1 MIKALLAVAAL
12 PALVVATG
20 AAAQEADPTATSP
33 SLVDSPAVEKETRR
47 ARVALGPQ
55 IRPRFPGSDRNLLLP
70 LYDVSVTRGDKP
82 FTFEAADQ
90 GVSIAIVQKD
100 GFAFGP
106 SFRVEGSRR
115 RSEADLPVDEVGTS
129 FEAGGYG
136 ELWIGSSIR
145 ARGELRKGVT
155 GHKGLVSD
163 VMLDYVARDGDKWLF
178 SVGPR
183 FVLADRKY
191 QEAYFGV
198 NPAASARTGL
208 AVYRPDGGI
217 HSVGASATTLFQL
230 DRSWGVYGYV
240 KYERLIADAADSPIV
255 RSIGSRDQFSGGA
268 ALTFTFNTGIR

>member
-12 PALVVATG
+12 PVLLLATG
-20 AAAQEADPTATSP
+20 AAAQES
-33 SLVDSPAVEKETRR
+33 DSSSVPENSVKEPVR
-47 ARVALGPQ
+47 ARLALGPQ
-55 IRPRFPGSDRNLLLP
+55 LRPRYPGSDRNLLLP
-70 LYDVSVTRGDKP
+70 LYDLSVTKGDKP

-90 GVSIAIVQKD
+90 GLSLAIVQKD

-106 SFRVEGSRR
+106 SFRLEGSRR
-115 RSEADLPVDEVGTS
+115 QNESSLPIDEVGTS
-129 FEAGGYG
+129 IEAGGYG

-178 SVGPR
+178 SLGPR
-183 FVLADRKY
+183 FILADQKY

-208 AVYRPDGGI
+208 PVYRPDGGI
-217 HSVGASATTLFQL
+217 HSVGAAATTLFAL
-230 DRSWGVYGYV
+230 DQSWGVYGYA

-255 RSIGSRDQFSGGA
+255 QTIGSKDQFSGGV
-268 ALTFTFNTGIR
+268 ALTFTFNTGIRR